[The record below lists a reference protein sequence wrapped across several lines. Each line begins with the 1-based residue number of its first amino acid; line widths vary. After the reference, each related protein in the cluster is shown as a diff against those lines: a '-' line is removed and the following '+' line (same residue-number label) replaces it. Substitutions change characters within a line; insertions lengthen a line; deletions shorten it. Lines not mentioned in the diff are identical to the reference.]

1 MQTQASQLIT
11 NLGGRIAAKQLLK
24 NAPVGAEC
32 IGQYRLMNE
41 FITHYYDG
49 RFRLFQDGH
58 WVNVGVQ
65 QLASIKNNALFTVY
79 CELRDIHAALAELPA
94 LSVTSAVKPICGQCA
109 KNLDLLSQSQAR
121 VMRLAQEN
129 IDKCNSRYWWRV
141 GAVLSI
147 CINFILVTASGQG
160 WLL

>member
-1 MQTQASQLIT
+1 MSTQASQLIT
-11 NLGGRIAAKQLLK
+11 NLGGRLAAKQLLK
-24 NAPVGAEC
+24 NAPVGAEY

-41 FITHYYDG
+41 FITHYYDS
-49 RFRLFQDGH
+49 RARLFQDGH

-65 QLASIKNNALFTVY
+65 QLANIKNNALFTMY

-94 LSVTSAVKPICGQCA
+94 LPVSPNKTICGQCA
-109 KNLDLLSQSQAR
+109 HNLDLLSQSQAR
-121 VMRLAQEN
+121 VMRQTQES

-147 CINFILVTASGQG
+147 SINIVLVVVTGQG

>member
-24 NAPVGAEC
+24 NAPVGAEY

-41 FITHYYDG
+41 FITHYYDS
-49 RFRLFQDGH
+49 RVRLFQDGH
-58 WVNVGVQ
+58 WVNIGAQ

-79 CELRDIHAALAELPA
+79 CELRDIHAALVELPA
-94 LSVTSAVKPICGQCA
+94 LPVTSAVKPICGQCA
-109 KNLDLLSQSQAR
+109 KNLDLLSQSQSR
-121 VMRLAQEN
+121 VIRQTQEN

-141 GAVLSI
+141 GAATSL
-147 CINFILVTASGQG
+147 CLNLILVAAAGQG